1 MQSTEVICARSLIS
15 HALIFSC
22 GDHIMSGTMFNDVY
36 DVCELGG
43 IIMDEL
49 ALPALLALSY
59 TSKGQYL
66 RVHAYIRLKLTLI
79 LAPFGISLTCL
90 MDHLRLTD
98 ALVIGSVAFKAVAP
112 AAAKIIPKQLDIVV
126 CKNELFVL
134 KDWLCIR
141 CNYTLNPLSIHQ
153 QQRLP
158 PVKSVVSLARHTHDQ
173 KKVVNLLVVDT
184 IGDTYKTLFY
194 ATNTA
199 YMNAI
204 TPWGLFTPYRSLLSQ
219 GKVAHNHILNTMAL
233 EKASLSLRAR
243 LQEAS
248 LFSEIAIRMQG
259 FEVIP
264 INPFPH
270 LYYRCFCVD
279 RTACPLIVRN
289 TNDSHCS
296 FIRVFSNLEFRALE
310 SGSFE
315 IPIHNPRF
323 PMVIWRLAD
332 IEGGSAGL
340 AFLLREVPA
349 RLLVL
354 DLM

>member
-1 MQSTEVICARSLIS
+1 
-15 HALIFSC
+15 
-22 GDHIMSGTMFNDVY
+22 MSGKTFNDVY
-36 DVCELGG
+36 GVFELGG
-43 IIMDEL
+43 IIMDQL

-59 TSKGQYL
+59 ASKGQYIQ
-66 RVHAYIRLKLTLI
+66 VHAYIRFKLTLI
-79 LAPFGISLTCL
+79 LAPFGMSLNGL

-112 AAAKIIPKQLDIVV
+112 ATAPITSKQLDIIV
-126 CKNELFVL
+126 CKNELFAL
-134 KDWLCIR
+134 KDWLRTR
-141 CNYTLNPLSIHQ
+141 CNYVLNPLSIHQ

-158 PVKSVVSLARHTHDQ
+158 PVKSVVSLARHTDDQ

-233 EKASLSLRAR
+233 EKAPLSLRAR

-248 LFSEIAIRMQG
+248 LFSEIGIRLQG

-264 INPFPH
+264 INLFPH

-279 RTACPLIVRN
+279 RTACPLIIRN
-289 TNDSHCS
+289 TNDSHGS
-296 FIRVFSNLEFRALE
+296 FIRIFTNIEFRALQ

-315 IPIHNPRF
+315 IPLHNPRF
-323 PMVIWRLAD
+323 PTVIWRLAD
-332 IEGGSAGL
+332 IEGGSPGL
-340 AFLLREVPA
+340 AFLLREIPA
-349 RLLVL
+349 DLLIL